1 MKLYDLRIKEINEI
15 QKGLFSNWYSMQL
28 CNVCM
33 TKKPTKAF
41 TSKIL
46 VPQRRWSHIAKILT
60 YISTQWS
67 QGQQLHQG
75 I

>member
-1 MKLYDLRIKEINEI
+1 
-15 QKGLFSNWYSMQL
+15 MQL